1 METTSWTLRL
11 ALLLMG
17 LLVVVAVYAFSQWRR
32 RRDLNRR
39 HRRLR
44 DVWPQRRGEFEL
56 EEDEL
61 DLAVD
66 RGRPAPEDDFE
77 IIVLP
82 PREKVVDMPPVSHE
96 IATPPPTPM
105 PSGAAT
111 LEPPLA
117 PIPEP
122 EPPRRAPR
130 KRRDNQLS
138 LGFGDVGDE
147 ESGAA
152 SAPPPPQP
160 EVLAL
165 YLRPLN
171 SGTFRGDALVQA
183 FANVGLRF
191 GEMNIYHHYGA
202 GNLRV
207 NKPLFSVA
215 NMFEPGQFD
224 PNGMASFST
233 EGLAL
238 FIQFPCALNGPVA
251 FELFLSVA
259 QRLMEE
265 LKADLLSEPR
275 KALDTISIERMRR
288 IAARYVA
295 QR

>member
-17 LLVVVAVYAFSQWRR
+17 LMVVVAVYAFSQWRR

-66 RGRPAPEDDFE
+66 RGRPPPEDDFE

-96 IATPPPTPM
+96 VAPPPLPREE
-105 PSGAAT
+105 PS
-111 LEPPLA
+111 EPPLA

-122 EPPRRAPR
+122 ETPRRPAR

-138 LGFGDVGDE
+138 LGFGEAGDE
-147 ESGAA
+147 SEGPAL
-152 SAPPPPQP
+152 APPPPQP

-171 SGTFRGDALVQA
+171 GSAFRGDVLVQA

-207 NKPLFSVA
+207 TKPLFSVA

-224 PNGMASFST
+224 PDAMASFST
-233 EGLAL
+233 EGLAM
-238 FIQFPCALNGPVA
+238 FIQFPCDLNGPVA

-275 KALDTISIERMRR
+275 KVLDTISIERMRR
-288 IAARYVA
+288 IAARYVP